1 MSDKTTN
8 AIKIPPAFLSRARK
22 LDIGK
27 ITLEFSGGSDEGYLD
42 VFFETRSTKKSKE
55 NEAESRRILRA
66 DLDAWASQA
75 YGYNGAGDGSRY
87 GDTYVY
93 DLVNNTVTQHEWWQ
107 DIVKGEEKVDALGSL

>member
-1 MSDKTTN
+1 MSDNNTN
-8 AIKIPPAFLSRARK
+8 AIEIPSALVRRAKK

-42 VFFETRSTKKSKE
+42 VFFETNKRWKE
-55 NEAESRRILRA
+55 SEAESRTTLRD

-75 YGYNGAGDGSRY
+75 YRYGGAGDGSRY

-93 DLVNNTVTQHEWWQ
+93 DLVNNTVTWHEWWQ